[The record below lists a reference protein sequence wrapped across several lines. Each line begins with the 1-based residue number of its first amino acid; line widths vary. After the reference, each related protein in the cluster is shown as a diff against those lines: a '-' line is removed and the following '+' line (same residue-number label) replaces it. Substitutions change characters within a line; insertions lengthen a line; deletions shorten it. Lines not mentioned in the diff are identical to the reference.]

1 MKYIKK
7 CVKYII
13 SFICMIIIFFS
24 ALYITALI
32 PREAV
37 HEQISK
43 SAEILNKES
52 GSFYYYVNGRNIQ
65 IDNYTDAIMLN
76 NIYSIDENNIV
87 ESIIKCRRNY
97 LPNIQI
103 RNSGEKVGNIF
114 SLYGEE
120 KPIQDLVDITNGKS
134 RTTYE
139 YARYWHGYM
148 VILKPMLIFF
158 NITQIRIIFEII
170 LCISLFILSFYLY
183 KNVNKIIAIL
193 TFITFFSIDI
203 LSFVKN
209 LQGIFVFI
217 IPIITSIFIVNKKI
231 NSKNIN
237 LILFIIGGITAY
249 VDFLTTPLTTILIP
263 AIIYFLIY
271 KEKDL
276 KVLFKEFIFMCLLW
290 GIGYFGI
297 WFSKWIINDCMYN
310 SNLIELSLKQIL
322 FRVSSNELVGT
333 KNVPIKA
340 LKYNISNACNWIS
353 VGIII
358 IATINLIKNYKNVFN
373 KNKIIYVVI
382 AIIPILWYLFIFN
395 HSCLHYFFTYKLL
408 IVTLLGIVFIS
419 FDNEKIQI

>member
-1 MKYIKK
+1 MNFIKK
-7 CVKYII
+7 CAKYII
-13 SFICMIIIFFS
+13 CYLGLIIVFFLV
-24 ALYITALI
+24 LYITAQI
-32 PREAV
+32 PRKAV
-37 HEQISK
+37 HKQISQ
-43 SAEILNKES
+43 SAKILNEES
-52 GSFYYYVNGRNIQ
+52 ESFLYYINGRDIQ

-76 NIYSIDENNIV
+76 NIYSIDENNII

-97 LPNIQI
+97 IPNIKI
-103 RNSGEKVGNIF
+103 RNFGEKAGNI
-114 SLYGEE
+114 LYQDGEDN
-120 KPIQDLVDITNGKS
+120 PVQDLVDITNGKS

-203 LSFVKN
+203 VSFVKN

-263 AIIYFLIY
+263 EIIYFMVY

-276 KVLFKEFIFMCLLW
+276 KVVFKEFIFMCLLW

-297 WFSKWIINDCMYN
+297 WISKWIINDWIYN
-310 SNLIELSLKQIL
+310 SNLIEVSLKQIL
-322 FRVSSNELVGT
+322 FRVNSNEFVGT
-333 KNVPIKA
+333 PNVPIKA
-340 LKYNISNACNWIS
+340 LKSNIFNSCNWIS
-353 VGIII
+353 IGIII
-358 IATINLIKNYKNVFN
+358 IAIINLIKNYKNIFN
-373 KNKIIYVVI
+373 KNKIIYGII
-382 AIIPILWYLFIFN
+382 AIIPILWYLVISN

-419 FDNEKIQI
+419 FDNEKIQM